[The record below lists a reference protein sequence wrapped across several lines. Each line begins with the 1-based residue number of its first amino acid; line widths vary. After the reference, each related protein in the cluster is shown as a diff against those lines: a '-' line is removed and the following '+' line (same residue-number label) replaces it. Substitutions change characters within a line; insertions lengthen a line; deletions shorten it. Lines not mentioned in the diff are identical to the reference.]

1 VSAEPILY
9 YCDAAIDALSRSSG
23 VAVVVRNAA
32 GQILDAASC
41 CLEGMTNNEA
51 EYEALILGL
60 ELALA
65 RSDPGPTLL
74 SDSQVVVGQM
84 AGQFAVRDRKLAPRH
99 ERAMRLLAQLPGAT
113 LAFIPRERNRL
124 ADALAAEAMEV
135 GLAPAPLGGEGAGPW
150 SGGEGGTSVP

>member
-1 VSAEPILY
+1 MSTASPHY
-9 YCDAAIDALSRSSG
+9 YCDASIDPLGRCSG

-65 RSDPGPTLL
+65 RRERHATFLT
-74 SDSQVVVGQM
+74 DSQVVVGQM
-84 AGQFAVRDRKLAPRH
+84 AGRFAVRDAKLAPRH
-99 ERAMRLLAQLPGAT
+99 ERAWRLLAHLPQAT
-113 LAFIPRERNRL
+113 VAFIPRERNGV
-124 ADALAAEAMEV
+124 ADALAGEAME
-135 GLAPAPLGGEGAGPW
+135 AGRAARAMPPP
-150 SGGEGGTSVP
+150 GPERG